1 MNQPASS
8 SNLSETVVMNGGD
21 TGDDEISLLDL
32 LETIAENL
40 KLLIIGPL
48 VAGLAALGI
57 SFVMAPTFTAKTVI
71 MPPQAQQ
78 SLTASL
84 VASLGALSGAA
95 SAVAGLKNPNDQIVA
110 LIKSR
115 TLADRMVDRFD
126 LMTRY
131 KSKLRQDA
139 RKGLESRTRI
149 ASGKDGLISIEVDDV
164 DPKMA
169 ADMASGYVQEL
180 SRLLASLAISEAQQ
194 RRLFFERQLK
204 EAKDNMTKAE
214 IALRS
219 GGIEA
224 DIFKSSPQAAVTA
237 VAQVQAQIAA
247 QEVKLGAMRGYL
259 TEAAPEFKQGLT
271 ELQALRAQ
279 LAKLESNPRDRAVPN
294 AGAAAAGTAVGAS
307 AEATGTGGGTSAGTT
322 SQNQAASAGGALSD
336 YVTRFRD
343 YKYFETLFELFA
355 KQYEIARVDESR
367 EGAVIQIVDPAAVPE
382 WKSKPKRGLI
392 AVIASLAAGFALLL
406 YVFVVKALRNAA
418 QDAESAAKI
427 ARIRAAI
434 SLRPRDKARPA

>member
-1 MNQPASS
+1 MTQPANEASVPVR
-8 SNLSETVVMNGGD
+8 TD
-21 TGDDEISLLDL
+21 DDDEISLLDL
-32 LETIAENL
+32 LETVAEKL
-40 KLLIIGPL
+40 WLLIVGPL
-48 VAGLAALGI
+48 VVGLAALGI
-57 SFVMAPTFTAKTVI
+57 SFLIPPTFTARTVI

-78 SLTASL
+78 SAAASL
-84 VASLGALSGAA
+84 LSSLGALGGVAGAA
-95 SAVAGLKNPNDQIVA
+95 AGIKNPNDQVVA
-110 LIKSR
+110 LLKSR

-126 LMTRY
+126 LMVRY
-131 KSKLRQDA
+131 KTKLRQDA
-139 RKGLESRTRI
+139 RKGLETRTRI
-149 ASGKDGLISIEVDDV
+149 ASGKDGLISIEVDDTSPEV
-164 DPKMA
+164 AAQMA
-169 ADMASGYVQEL
+169 GAYIQEL
-180 SRLLASLAISEAQQ
+180 HKLMASLAVTEAQQ
-194 RRLFFERQLK
+194 RRVFFERQLK
-204 EAKDNMTKAE
+204 DAKDNMTKAE

-224 DIFKSSPQAAVTA
+224 DVFKSSPQAAVTA

-279 LAKLESNPRDRAVPN
+279 LAKLESNQRDRAIP
-294 AGAAAAGTAVGAS
+294 AASTPGTAAAG
-307 AEATGTGGGTSAGTT
+307 
-322 SQNQAASAGGALSD
+322 ASAGGTGGASSGATSPNQAVSAGSALSD
-336 YVTRFRD
+336 YVSRFRD
-343 YKYFETLFELFA
+343 FKYFETLFELFA

-392 AVIASLAAGFALLL
+392 AVIATLAAGFALLL

-418 QDAESAAKI
+418 QDAESAAKL

-434 SLRPRDKARPA
+434 GLPRRTDTRPA

>member
-1 MNQPASS
+1 
-8 SNLSETVVMNGGD
+8 V
-21 TGDDEISLLDL
+21 
-32 LETIAENL
+32 
-40 KLLIIGPL
+40 
-48 VAGLAALGI
+48 GLAALGI
-57 SFVMAPTFTAKTVI
+57 SFLITPTFTAETVI

-115 TLADRMVDRFD
+115 TLADRMVDRYE
-126 LMTRY
+126 LMQRY
-131 KSKLRQDA
+131 KAKLRQDA
-139 RKGLESRTRI
+139 RKGLEDRTRI
-149 ASGKDGLISIEVDDV
+149 ITGKDGLISIEVDDS
-164 DPKMA
+164 DPKIA
-169 ADMASGYVQEL
+169 ADMAAGYVQEL

-204 EAKDNMTKAE
+204 EAKDNMTRAE
-214 IALRS
+214 IALRE
-219 GGIEA
+219 GGIEP

-259 TEAAPEFKQGLT
+259 TENAPEFRQALT

-279 LAKLESNPRDRAVPN
+279 LSKLESAERGRGSVATSGVSGQV
-294 AGAAAAGTAVGAS
+294 AGGTAAAPSGTP
-307 AEATGTGGGTSAGTT
+307 GTSA
-322 SQNQAASAGGALSD
+322 ND
-336 YVTRFRD
+336 YVTRYREF
-343 YKYFETLFELFA
+343 KYYETLFELFA

-367 EGAVIQIVDPAAVPE
+367 EGAVIQIVDPALVPE

-392 AVIASLAAGFALLL
+392 AIIATLAAGFAFLL
-406 YVFVVKALRNAA
+406 YVFVVNALRNVS
-418 QDAESAAKI
+418 QDPESAMKLG
-427 ARIRAAI
+427 RIRAAFTW
-434 SLRPRDKARPA
+434 RTAARR